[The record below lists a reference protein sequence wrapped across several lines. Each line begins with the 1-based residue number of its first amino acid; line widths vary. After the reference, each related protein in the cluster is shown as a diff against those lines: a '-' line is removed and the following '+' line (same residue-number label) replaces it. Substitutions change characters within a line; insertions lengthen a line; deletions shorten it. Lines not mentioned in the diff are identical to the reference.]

1 MCFNNSQSKN
11 AEQIAREYGRKTDII
26 EAWKEIVEE
35 RRRNGEKIFDL
46 TDGAYNVPAILSP
59 FSAIVTDEEQL
70 KPMRWGLIPYNTKD
84 WKTVQQK
91 DKSGWYKNAK
101 AEKVFDTW
109 PYKLSIEHKR
119 CIIPSTGYFEPHY
132 NPDGTKAPYYA
143 HLPETEIFSIG
154 GLWGSWKDPDTG
166 EDIESYTMIT
176 IGANELMSQVHN
188 GGNSPFRMPL
198 IIDPNNV
205 DRWLD
210 PDLPDQEIKTLFRKF
225 PSERMEAY
233 EVSKAMW
240 SPRNMMDRRIIEKS
254 AN

>member
-154 GLWGSWKDPDTG
+154 GLWSSWKDPDTG

-188 GGNSPFRMPL
+188 GGMPL

>member
-101 AEKVFDTW
+101 AE
-109 PYKLSIEHKR
+109 
-119 CIIPSTGYFEPHY
+119 
-132 NPDGTKAPYYA
+132 
-143 HLPETEIFSIG
+143 
-154 GLWGSWKDPDTG
+154 
-166 EDIESYTMIT
+166 
-176 IGANELMSQVHN
+176 
-188 GGNSPFRMPL
+188 
-198 IIDPNNV
+198 
-205 DRWLD
+205 
-210 PDLPDQEIKTLFRKF
+210 
-225 PSERMEAY
+225 
-233 EVSKAMW
+233 
-240 SPRNMMDRRIIEKS
+240 
-254 AN
+254 